1 MDNKYND
8 VEITEEDKASLSLS
22 EEEAGNDS
30 PEQSVSDDQIPEP
43 EEALVEEEDSGI
55 DLEDIELQVG
65 EETFTSED
73 IQRWMDDSQNK
84 EDWQASNTQK
94 AQELSRWNKLID
106 KVNTD
111 EGFRKYMG
119 DYFYDNP
126 DELAKLNLDGKS
138 AALCIEEVEQD
149 QAQPELG
156 DPRIDELSEKVMDLE
171 SDKIVEVLEDD
182 MQELVAGN
190 PDWFETEEDEVNF
203 LSFCAENN
211 IGDLTAGFMLYTWDD
226 LLEHNQ
232 HLQKLQDNRERN
244 NGAVVTTR
252 SAGGPE
258 QNAPRS
264 YSDYKDMSMDDPDI
278 SKYFD
283 K

>member
-1 MDNKYND
+1 MN
-8 VEITEEDKASLSLS
+8 
-22 EEEAGNDS
+22 
-30 PEQSVSDDQIPEP
+30 
-43 EEALVEEEDSGI
+43 
-55 DLEDIELQVG
+55 
-65 EETFTSED
+65 
-73 IQRWMDDSQNK
+73 DSQNK

-126 DELAKLNLDGKS
+126 DELAKLNLDGK
-138 AALCIEEVEQD
+138 APALDIKEAEQKE
-149 QAQPELG
+149 AQPEQG

-182 MQELVAGN
+182 MQELVEGN

-203 LSFCAENN
+203 LSFCADNN

-244 NGAVVTTR
+244 NGAIVNTR

-258 QNAPRS
+258 QSAPKA
-264 YSDYKDMSMDDPDI
+264 YGNYNEMSMDDPDI